1 MTGGHE
7 DMRTRRQK
15 KGGQDDGRTGK
26 QEGMKTGGK
35 EDRRT

>member
-7 DMRTRRQK
+7 DMRTRRQR

-35 EDRRT
+35 EDRRI